1 PGPPTTVREPSLDQ
15 PRAQPGFAELRLRR
29 LAMSSHPA
37 PVVTP
42 PVGFYQRGLEKAQAV
57 MDQALA
63 DSTRDRQDAAA
74 AELQS
79 WLSGAGAGTTLL
91 DASPED
97 LLVYLEEWWLPN
109 HPGRKQEAA
118 GPQAVKGVLSALSG
132 WFSRAGRVGPF
143 DPVSRTGNPC
153 ECPWVSDYRKGYTRL
168 QMVGGY
174 EEVSAVP
181 MTEEKYGHLC
191 QYLLDQAAS
200 ATDVAD
206 TLTSLRDLLCVQFM
220 FQSTYRGYDVGK
232 LALGDFCHPD
242 YPDRA
247 DWRLPLP
254 PPQEWPPG
262 ATYRLCIR
270 ERGTKTSRIQRA
282 PAVYLQSNPTCPA
295 RCFPRTLALYMW
307 RARQPDADGFQ
318 VVDHLFR
325 PLRPNRLA
333 FKEEPLS
340 SSALGARVRRHLHAA
355 GLYEGETNHSF
366 RRGALQAAAQQG
378 LDESALKALG
388 QIRSSAVLARYT
400 DPTRHV
406 GPQKK
411 RQRSG

>member
-1 PGPPTTVREPSLDQ
+1 
-15 PRAQPGFAELRLRR
+15 
-29 LAMSSHPA
+29 MSSHPA

-206 TLTSLRDLLCVQFM
+206 TLTSLR
-220 FQSTYRGYDVGK
+220 
-232 LALGDFCHPD
+232 
-242 YPDRA
+242 
-247 DWRLPLP
+247 
-254 PPQEWPPG
+254 
-262 ATYRLCIR
+262 
-270 ERGTKTSRIQRA
+270 
-282 PAVYLQSNPTCPA
+282 
-295 RCFPRTLALYMW
+295 
-307 RARQPDADGFQ
+307 
-318 VVDHLFR
+318 
-325 PLRPNRLA
+325 
-333 FKEEPLS
+333 
-340 SSALGARVRRHLHAA
+340 
-355 GLYEGETNHSF
+355 
-366 RRGALQAAAQQG
+366 
-378 LDESALKALG
+378 
-388 QIRSSAVLARYT
+388 
-400 DPTRHV
+400 
-406 GPQKK
+406 
-411 RQRSG
+411 